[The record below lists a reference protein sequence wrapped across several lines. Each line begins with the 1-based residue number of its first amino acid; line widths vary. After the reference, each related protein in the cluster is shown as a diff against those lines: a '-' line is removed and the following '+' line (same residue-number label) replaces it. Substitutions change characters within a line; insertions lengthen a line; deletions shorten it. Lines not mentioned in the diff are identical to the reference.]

1 MIEQTI
7 VFGTLSLALILFV
20 AGKWRYDI
28 VALLALL
35 IVTLTGIV
43 SWRDAFMGFG
53 HPAVVTVAAVLVL
66 SRGLHNSG
74 VVDTMVRWLS
84 YVENSLTI
92 QIAALTGLVATLSAF
107 MNNVGAAALLIP
119 VAIRMARKNGHS
131 PSLFLMPLAFGSLLG
146 GMTTLIGTPPNIII
160 SAFRE
165 REIGEPFS
173 MFEFTPVGIG
183 VAAAGLLYIS
193 LIGWRLL
200 PKRKGAVSKEELFR
214 IEDYT
219 TELRVAEG
227 SKLVGKSLRDI
238 EAETEATIVGFIRG
252 EEQYLAPPSLI
263 TLRTDDVI
271 IVRADSEAL
280 KKLVDAG
287 IKLAGSKER
296 EERVLKSDK
305 ISVLEAVVKPNALI
319 EGRTAS
325 SLNLHWVY
333 GVSLLAISR
342 QGERLTERLGRIRFK
357 AGDVLLLQGEE
368 EALQK
373 MLSILGCLP
382 LAERGLRIGQPRRVL
397 LSVGIFGSAI
407 GAISMGM
414 LPASIALVG
423 AAVIMVLMGILS
435 LREAYESI
443 DWSVVV
449 LLGAMIPVGQ
459 ALESTG
465 GAQTIAA
472 GMLEITG
479 QISPAAALIAVLVAS
494 MILTPMLNNASA
506 AVLMAPI
513 AISVARGVGASAD
526 PFLIAVAIGASCD
539 FLTPI
544 GHQSNTIVWGPGG
557 YRFSDYPRMGLP
569 LEIIVVA
576 VAIPLILWFWPLGL
590 SSP

>member
-1 MIEQTI
+1 MMEQTI
-7 VFGTLSLALILFV
+7 VFATILLSLILFIT
-20 AGKWRYDI
+20 GKWRYDI

-35 IVTLTGIV
+35 IVTVTNIV
-43 SWRDAFMGFG
+43 SWEKAFIGFG

-66 SRGLHNSG
+66 SRGLQNSG
-74 VVDTMVRWLS
+74 IVDTMTGWLS
-84 YVENSLTI
+84 YVGNHLTI
-92 QIAALTGLVATLSAF
+92 QIAALTGLAIALSAF
-107 MNNVGAAALLIP
+107 MNNVGAAALLMP
-119 VAIRMARKNGHS
+119 VAIRMAQKNGHS

-160 SAFRE
+160 STFRE

-173 MFEFTPVGIG
+173 MFDFTPVGIG
-183 VAAAGLLYIS
+183 IALAGLLYIS

-200 PKRKGAVSKEELFR
+200 PERKGAVSKEELFR

-227 SKLVGKSLRDI
+227 SKMVGKSLRDI

-252 EEQYLAPPSLI
+252 GEQYLAPPSLI

-271 IVRADSEAL
+271 IVRADSGTL
-280 KKLVDAG
+280 KKLVDEG
-287 IKLAGSKER
+287 IKLVGNKER
-296 EERVLKSDK
+296 EEHLLKSDK
-305 ISVLEAVVKPNALI
+305 ISVLEAVVRPNALI

-342 QGERLTERLGRIRFK
+342 QGERLTERLGSIRFK

-382 LAERGLRIGQPRRVL
+382 LAGRGLRIGQPRRIL
-397 LSVGIFGSAI
+397 FSVGIFGSAI
-407 GAISMGM
+407 GAISLGL

-423 AAVIMVLMGILS
+423 AAVIMVLMGIIS

-465 GAQTIAA
+465 GAQTIAT

-494 MILTPMLNNASA
+494 MILTPMLNNAAA

-513 AISVARGVGASAD
+513 AIGVARGVGASAD

-544 GHQSNTIVWGPGG
+544 GHQSNTIVWGLGG

>member
-1 MIEQTI
+1 MLEQTI
-7 VFGTLSLALILFV
+7 VFATILLSLILFIT
-20 AGKWRYDI
+20 GKWRYDI

-35 IVTLTGIV
+35 IVTVAGIV
-43 SWRDAFMGFG
+43 SWEEAFMGFG
-53 HPAVVTVAAVLVL
+53 HPAVVTVATVLVL
-66 SRGLHNSG
+66 SRGLQNSG
-74 VVDTMVRWLS
+74 VVDTMTRWLS
-84 YVENSLTI
+84 YVGNHLTI
-92 QIAALTGLVATLSAF
+92 QIAALTGLAIALSGF
-107 MNNVGAAALLIP
+107 MNNVGAAALLMP
-119 VAIRMARKNGHS
+119 VAIRMAQKSGHS

-200 PKRKGAVSKEELFR
+200 PKRKGTVSKEELFR
-214 IEDYT
+214 IEDYI

-238 EAETEATIVGFIRG
+238 EAETEATVIGFIRG
-252 EEQYLAPPSLI
+252 EEQFLAPPSLI

-271 IVRADSEAL
+271 IVRADSETL

-287 IKLAGSKER
+287 LKLAGSKER
-296 EERVLKSDK
+296 EEHVLKSNK
-305 ISVLEAVVKPNALI
+305 ISALEAVVKPNALI

-333 GVSLLAISR
+333 GVSLLAVSR
-342 QGERLTERLGRIRFK
+342 QGERLTERLGSIRFK

-382 LAERGLRIGQPRRVL
+382 LAERGIRIGQPRRIL
-397 LSVGIFGSAI
+397 FSVGIFGSAI

-423 AAVIMVLMGILS
+423 AAVIMVLMDILS

-443 DWSVVV
+443 DWPVVV

-465 GAQTIAA
+465 GAQTVAA
-472 GMLEITG
+472 GILEVTG
-479 QISPAAALIAVLVAS
+479 QISPEAALVVVLVAS
-494 MILTPMLNNASA
+494 MILTPMLDNVSA
-506 AVLMAPI
+506 TVLMAPI
-513 AISVARGVGASAD
+513 AIGVARGIGASAD
-526 PFLIAVAIGASCD
+526 PFLIAVAVGASCD

-569 LEIIVVA
+569 LEIIVAA

>member
-43 SWRDAFMGFG
+43 SWRDAFIGFG

-66 SRGLHNSG
+66 SRGLQNSG
-74 VVDTMVRWLS
+74 VVDTMARWLS
-84 YVENSLTI
+84 YVGNHLTI
-92 QIAALTGLVATLSAF
+92 QIAALTGLVMIFSGF
-107 MNNVGAAALLIP
+107 MNNVGAVALLMP
-119 VAIRMARKNGHS
+119 VAIRMAQKSGNS
-131 PSLFLMPLAFGSLLG
+131 PSLYLMPLAFGSLLG

-165 REIGEPFS
+165 REMGEPFS
-173 MFEFTPVGIG
+173 MFDFTPVGIG
-183 VAAAGLLYIS
+183 IAAAGLLYIS

-200 PKRKGAVSKEELFR
+200 PKRKGAVPKEELFR

-252 EEQYLAPPSLI
+252 GEQYLAPPSLI

-271 IVRADSEAL
+271 IVRADSGTL
-280 KKLVDAG
+280 KKLVDEG
-287 IKLAGSKER
+287 IKLVGNKER
-296 EERVLKSDK
+296 EEHLLKSDK
-305 ISVLEAVVKPNALI
+305 ISVLEAVVRPNALI
-319 EGRTAS
+319 EGRTAR

-342 QGERLTERLGRIRFK
+342 QGERLTERLGSIRFK

-382 LAERGLRIGQPRRVL
+382 LAGRGLRIGQPRRIL
-397 LSVGIFGSAI
+397 FSVGIFGSAI
-407 GAISMGM
+407 GAISLGL

-423 AAVIMVLMGILS
+423 AAVIMVLMGIIS

-465 GAQTIAA
+465 GAQTIAT

-494 MILTPMLNNASA
+494 MILTPMLNNAAA

-513 AISVARGVGASAD
+513 AIGVARGVGASAD
-526 PFLIAVAIGASCD
+526 PFLIAVAVGASSA

-557 YRFSDYPRMGLP
+557 YRFRDYTRMGVP

>member
-333 GVSLLAISR
+333 GVSLLAVSR
-342 QGERLTERLGRIRFK
+342 QGERLTERLGSIRFK

>member
-1 MIEQTI
+1 
-7 VFGTLSLALILFV
+7 
-20 AGKWRYDI
+20 
-28 VALLALL
+28 
-35 IVTLTGIV
+35 
-43 SWRDAFMGFG
+43 
-53 HPAVVTVAAVLVL
+53 
-66 SRGLHNSG
+66 
-74 VVDTMVRWLS
+74 
-84 YVENSLTI
+84 
-92 QIAALTGLVATLSAF
+92 
-107 MNNVGAAALLIP
+107 
-119 VAIRMARKNGHS
+119 
-131 PSLFLMPLAFGSLLG
+131 MPLAFGSLLG

-165 REIGEPFS
+165 REMGEPFS
-173 MFEFTPVGIG
+173 MFDFTPVGIG
-183 VAAAGLLYIS
+183 IAAAGLLYIS

-200 PKRKGAVSKEELFR
+200 PKRKGAVPKEELFR

-252 EEQYLAPPSLI
+252 GEQYLAPPSLI

-271 IVRADSEAL
+271 IVRADSGTL
-280 KKLVDAG
+280 KKLVDEG
-287 IKLAGSKER
+287 IKLVGNKER
-296 EERVLKSDK
+296 EEHLLKSDK
-305 ISVLEAVVKPNALI
+305 ISVLEAVVRPNALI
-319 EGRTAS
+319 EGRTAR

-342 QGERLTERLGRIRFK
+342 QGERLTERLGSIRFK

-382 LAERGLRIGQPRRVL
+382 LAGRGLRIGQPRRIL
-397 LSVGIFGSAI
+397 FSVGIFGSAI
-407 GAISMGM
+407 GAISLGL

-465 GAQTIAA
+465 GAQTIAT

-494 MILTPMLNNASA
+494 MILTPMLNNAAA

-513 AISVARGVGASAD
+513 AIGVARGVGASAD
-526 PFLIAVAIGASCD
+526 PFLIAVAVGASSA

-557 YRFSDYPRMGLP
+557 YRFRDYTRMGVP